1 MTKTWSVI
9 ACAALAALGATAA
22 AQTQDSLKIGLTG
35 ALTGPVA
42 GTYAPAVEGL
52 RLYLDR
58 LNAAGGI
65 DGRPVELLI
74 QDDGA
79 EPSRAAA
86 NAKRFLTQDGVV
98 MMINAS
104 LSSTFA
110 PVMAEAK
117 RAGVPLLFS
126 ASACP
131 PDVFPPADP
140 NLFCTTAF
148 GTRYDSLAAL
158 DFVAETSGTDVKIG
172 FQAMAIPVS
181 RGEIDYAEGLAAEKG
196 MSPVAK
202 EITPP
207 PTPDYTPFASNIANA
222 GADWVWSWAP
232 WVAQIKTFEALR
244 RLGWEGQY
252 ITWSHLEAEGE
263 LARVADPGL
272 NVLGTNAL
280 FVEDLPVMQEIV
292 AAAEA
297 AGSSYPGA
305 QMTEGWIAGMVIE
318 AALGAASDPTDGA
331 AVRAAM
337 SSLSVDTQG
346 LRGGPLVWTENNHF
360 RTEQHYRVYRW
371 NSESGAIGI
380 VQDWTSYTVE

>member
-1 MTKTWSVI
+1 MTRTWSVI
-9 ACAALAALGATAA
+9 AGVALTALGAGA
-22 AQTQDSLKIGLTG
+22 AQAQDSLKIGLTG

-65 DGRPVELLI
+65 DGRAVELLI

-110 PVMAEAK
+110 PVMAEAR
-117 RAGVPLLFS
+117 RAGVPLMFS

-131 PDVFPPADP
+131 PEVFPPADP

-181 RGEIDYAEGLAAEKG
+181 RGEIDYAETLAAEKG

-207 PTPDYTPFASNIANA
+207 PTPDYMPFATNIANA
-222 GADWVWSWAP
+222 GAEWVWSWAP

-244 RLGWEGQY
+244 RLGWDGQY
-252 ITWSHLEAEGE
+252 ITWSHLEAESE

-272 NVLGTNAL
+272 HVLGSNAL
-280 FVEDLPVMQEIV
+280 FYEDLPVMQEIA

-297 AGSSYPGA
+297 AASSYPGA

-318 AALGAASDPTDGA
+318 AALRAADDPDDGA

-337 SSLSVDTQG
+337 SDLWVDTRG
-346 LRGGPLVWTENNHF
+346 LRGGPLVWTAGNHF

-371 NSESGAIGI
+371 NAAAGAIEI
-380 VQDWTSYTVE
+380 VQDWTSYSVE

>member
-1 MTKTWSVI
+1 MTRTWSVI
-9 ACAALAALGATAA
+9 AGVALAAFGAGA
-22 AQTQDSLKIGLTG
+22 AQAQDSLKIGLTG

-65 DGRPVELLI
+65 DGRAVELLI

-110 PVMAEAK
+110 PVMAEAR
-117 RAGVPLLFS
+117 RAGVPLMFS

-131 PDVFPPADP
+131 PEVFPPADP

-181 RGEIDYAEGLAAEKG
+181 RGEIDYAETLAAEKG

-207 PTPDYTPFASNIANA
+207 PTPDYMPFATNIANA
-222 GADWVWSWAP
+222 GAEWVWSWAP

-244 RLGWEGQY
+244 RLGWDGQY
-252 ITWSHLEAEGE
+252 ITWSHLEAESE

-272 NVLGTNAL
+272 HVLGSNAL
-280 FVEDLPVMQEIV
+280 FYEDLPVMQEIA
-292 AAAEA
+292 AAAEGA
-297 AGSSYPGA
+297 TSSYPGA

-318 AALGAASDPTDGA
+318 AALRAADDPDDGA

-337 SSLSVDTQG
+337 SDLSVDTRG
-346 LRGGPLVWTENNHF
+346 LRGGPLVWTAENHF

-371 NSESGAIGI
+371 NAAAGAIEI
-380 VQDWTSYTVE
+380 VQDWTSYSVE